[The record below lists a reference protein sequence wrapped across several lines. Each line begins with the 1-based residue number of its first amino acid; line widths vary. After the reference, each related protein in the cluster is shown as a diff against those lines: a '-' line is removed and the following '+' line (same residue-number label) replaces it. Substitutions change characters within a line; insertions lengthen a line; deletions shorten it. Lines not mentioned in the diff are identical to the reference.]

1 MVKFVQYVTCHA
13 FTEFR
18 FRSVGTADNRAE
30 MRFTKAVVR
39 YTHAHIYT
47 YIYPHTFART
57 YIQTYY
63 SKNVMPKEPVNS
75 PKLNYFKIP
84 D

>member
-1 MVKFVQYVTCHA
+1 
-13 FTEFR
+13 
-18 FRSVGTADNRAE
+18 

-75 PKLNYFKIP
+75 PKLNYFTIP